1 MNPLETAIDEIRH
14 KIDDF
19 ESIIKKKDL
28 TLLELYLQG
37 GIMPQ
42 VHKGPLAYAEA
53 FLEPN
58 KLNKNYPKELKR
70 KFKITFKR
78 LIDLYQKGIDLY
90 HQLAVKAN
98 QITSE
103 DLSSLAAKNTS
114 LVNSSVLNSSGTNS
128 TITPIQQAVGQA
140 TSSQNNVNTTMKYF
154 EMSRILQEKFY
165 ELENSFRNLLLI
177 DGVSSHVMFI
187 IS

>member
-1 MNPLETAIDEIRH
+1 MNPLETAIDEIRL
-14 KIDDF
+14 KIEDF
-19 ESIIKKKDL
+19 ESILKKKDL

-58 KLNKNYPKELKR
+58 KLNKSYPKELKR

-90 HQLAVKAN
+90 HQLAVKSNTQQPSDENVAVKN
-98 QITSE
+98 VSVI
-103 DLSSLAAKNTS
+103 NTS
-114 LVNSSVLNSSGTNS
+114 SLNSSN
-128 TITPIQQAVGQA
+128 AV
-140 TSSQNNVNTTMKYF
+140 SQNVSSSVKHF
-154 EMSRILQEKFY
+154 EMSRLLQEKFN

-177 DGVSSHVMFI
+177 DGV
-187 IS
+187 

>member
-1 MNPLETAIDEIRH
+1 VLVVYEMPIDLNPLETAIDEIRT

-19 ESIIKKKDL
+19 ESILKKKDL

-58 KLNKNYPKELKR
+58 KLNKVYSKELKQ
-70 KFKITFKR
+70 KFKSTFKR

-90 HQLAVKAN
+90 YQLALKLN
-98 QITSE
+98 QSSETSTAE
-103 DLSSLAAKNTS
+103 NGTKMVNGGGASAATNAINATP
-114 LVNSSVLNSSGTNS
+114 NNLNSL
-128 TITPIQQAVGQA
+128 
-140 TSSQNNVNTTMKYF
+140 KYF
-154 EMSRILQEKFY
+154 EMHRLLQEKFN

-177 DGVSSHVMFI
+177 DGVRTRRRRRR
-187 IS
+187 